1 MPLPL
6 VIKLFAYTVCHSIT
20 GERLNST
27 GHILSIKQY
36 IKRHYFSFLNHHCL
50 FMLIFIVCL
59 CVSIGSSFTV
69 LAQGGGRP
77 PGGNDGMGMPGGR
90 GGGRHGGGNIP
101 GMGQESSADQLNQRP
116 KIGRATGEVVDANT
130 GEPLAYA
137 VVSIINPS
145 DTTIV
150 TGAVTNKDGKF
161 SVKNIPVGKYIIRI
175 KFIGY
180 RSAKN
185 DSLLITPR
193 NPLKDFGTIRLKPQ
207 EIATNEVE
215 ITAKRE
221 TITSSIDKKVF
232 EVDETVATIG
242 GSATDVLQQVPSISV
257 DMNNSIQLR
266 GSGGVTVLIDGRP
279 SSLTGANRDAVLD
292 NIPANAIERIEVVTN
307 PSAKYD
313 AEGMS
318 GIINI
323 VLKKGG
329 VVGFNTTVTGSVGTR
344 DKYNGSI
351 NSNWRNNN
359 VNIFGSY
366 NFRYDDI
373 FNNGSL
379 DRTSEI
385 GNNTITL
392 NQRNDGGNISRS
404 HTINTGMDYYISEEQ
419 NLSLS
424 LTGNIPNGI
433 RDEMITYQNSQ
444 TSGGILPQFS
454 RGSINSNDGSGYD
467 ASLNYKYTFAPRHE
481 FTASVSTSMNEN
493 TSAQNFTQLFT
504 QPDSLLL
511 QRQNRMVN
519 NRTTIIQ
526 TDYVKAFDNG
536 GSFEGGYK
544 STIRRIDNNFIFE
557 DFFGNAW
564 VNNPG
569 ITNNFIFDENIH
581 ALYATYQG
589 IVGDFG
595 YKIGLRAEQTL
606 TNSLQKVNNEEY
618 ENNYFNVFPSAF
630 LTYRPTLTQQ
640 WQLSFSRRINRPDYE
655 SLNPFR
661 DVSDIVTIRTGN
673 PFLQPE
679 FTNAYEVSFAND
691 YEWLYV
697 TTSVYYRRTDDMQ
710 NRIITTDSVNRSLV
724 TFANFN
730 HRTNIG
736 LEVVSRFQFSQG
748 WDATATLNMFNT
760 SVDGNVNNTAF
771 ANQNNSWSLQVM
783 SNIDLEDIC
792 KIQISGNYVAPVATP
807 QGQFYGFSGINI
819 GARKELFDGKLSV
832 ALNVSDIFDTRR
844 FQMDLNSL
852 NFTQEFIRKRETRIG
867 TLAFTWKFGT
877 FFGDEAQQQRRRARD
892 FNSGE
897 RFDSF

>member
-1 MPLPL
+1 ML
-6 VIKLFAYTVCHSIT
+6 VF
-20 GERLNST
+20 
-27 GHILSIKQY
+27 IL
-36 IKRHYFSFLNHHCL
+36 
-50 FMLIFIVCL
+50 CL
-59 CVSIGSSFTV
+59 CVSVISSFTV
-69 LAQGGGRP
+69 MAQGGGRP
-77 PGGNDGMGMPGGR
+77 PGGNDGMGMPGGK

-161 SVKNIPVGKYIIRI
+161 SVKNIPVGKYIIRV

-193 NPLKDFGTIRLKPQ
+193 NPVKDFGTIRLKPQ
-207 EIATNEVE
+207 DIATNEVE

-232 EVDETVATIG
+232 EVDETVASIG

-419 NLSLS
+419 SLSLS

-433 RDEMITYQNSQ
+433 RDEMILYQNSQ
-444 TSGGILPQFS
+444 TSGGVLPQFS
-454 RGSINSNDGSGYD
+454 RGSINNNDGSGYD

-493 TSAQNFTQLFT
+493 TSTQNFTQLFT

-536 GSFEGGYK
+536 ASFEGGYK

-736 LEVVSRFQFSQG
+736 LEVVSRFQFTQG

-760 SVDGNVNNTAF
+760 SVNGNVNNTAF

-783 SNIDLEDIC
+783 SNIDLEEIC

>member
-1 MPLPL
+1 MLKISL
-6 VIKLFAYTVCHSIT
+6 WLWCIVLFSSMNLFAQ
-20 GERLNST
+20 G
-27 GHILSIKQY
+27 
-36 IKRHYFSFLNHHCL
+36 
-50 FMLIFIVCL
+50 
-59 CVSIGSSFTV
+59 
-69 LAQGGGRP
+69 GGGRP
-77 PGGNDGMGMPGGR
+77 PGTNDGMPGG
-90 GGGRHGGGNIP
+90 GRRGGGNIP
-101 GMGQESSADQLNQRP
+101 GMGQETNADQLNQKP

-161 SVKNIPVGKYIIRI
+161 SVKNIPIGKYIIRV

-185 DSLLITPR
+185 DSLFITPR
-193 NPLKDFGTIRLKPQ
+193 NPVKDFGTIRLKPQ
-207 EIATNEVE
+207 DIATNEVE
-215 ITAKRE
+215 VTAKRE

-232 EVDETVATIG
+232 EVDETVASIG
-242 GSATDVLQQVPSISV
+242 GSATDILQQVPSVSV

-292 NIPANAIERIEVVTN
+292 NIPANAIERIEVITN

-329 VVGFNTTVTGSVGTR
+329 MVGFNTTMTGSLGTR

-351 NSNWRNNN
+351 NSNWRSNN
-359 VNIFGSY
+359 VNVFGSY
-366 NFRYDDI
+366 NFRYDDV

-385 GNNTITL
+385 GLNTITL

-404 HTINTGMDYYISEEQ
+404 HTVNTGIDYYMTEEQ
-419 NLSLS
+419 TLSLS
-424 LTGNIPNGI
+424 LTANVPNGI
-433 RDEMITYQNSQ
+433 RDEMIVYENRQ
-444 TSGGILPQFS
+444 TAPGTLPQFS
-454 RGSINSNDGSGYD
+454 RGSVNFNEGQGYD
-467 ASLNYKYTFAPRHE
+467 AALNYKYTFAPRHE
-481 FTASVSTSMNEN
+481 LTASASISSNEN
-493 TSAQNFTQLFT
+493 TNNQDFIQDFTM
-504 QPDSLLL
+504 PDSLLL
-511 QRQNRMVN
+511 QRQNRSVN
-519 NRTTIIQ
+519 NSTVILQ
-526 TDYVKAFDNG
+526 ADYNKAYDNG
-536 GSFEGGYK
+536 ASLEGGYK
-544 STIRRIDNNFIFE
+544 STIRRLDNNFIFE
-557 DFFGNAW
+557 DFFNNTW

-569 ITNNFIFDENIH
+569 ITNNFIFDEQVH

-589 IVGDFG
+589 IYGDFG
-595 YKIGLRAEQTL
+595 YKLGMRAEQTL
-606 TNSLQKVNNEEY
+606 TNSLQKVNNEGY

-630 LTYRPTLTQQ
+630 ITYRPTLSQQ
-640 WQLSFSRRINRPDYE
+640 WQISFSRRINRPDYE

-661 DVSDIVTIRTGN
+661 DISDIVTIRTGN

-679 FTNAYEVSFAND
+679 FTNAYEASFAND
-691 YEWLYV
+691 YEWLYI
-697 TTSVYYRRTDDMQ
+697 TTSVYYRITDNMQ
-710 NRIITTDSVNRSLV
+710 NRLITTDSLNRSLV

-736 LEVVSRFQFSQG
+736 LEVVSRFQFISW
-748 WDATATLNMFNT
+748 WDATATLNVFNT

-771 ANQNNSWSLQVM
+771 SNQNNSWSLQVM
-783 SNIDLEDIC
+783 SNINLEDIC
-792 KIQISGNYVAPVATP
+792 KIQVSGNYVAPVATP
-807 QGQFYGFSGINI
+807 QGQFFGFSGLNI
-819 GARKELFDGKLSV
+819 GARKDLFDGKLSI

-844 FQMDLNSL
+844 FQMNLNSL
-852 NFTQEFIRKRETRIG
+852 NFTQDFIRKRETRIG
-867 TLAFTWKFGT
+867 TLSFTWKFGT
-877 FFGDEAQQQRRRARD
+877 FFGDEGQQQRRRARD